1 MLLFHNVNPT
11 YKTAFRCVA
20 GPPGRGCQ
28 EGGPV
33 RLSLRGS
40 SSLHPS
46 PTWEEDSR
54 KSLPCKFL
62 TLNGRVNN
70 NNETETDYN

>member
-1 MLLFHNVNPT
+1 M
-11 YKTAFRCVA
+11 
-20 GPPGRGCQ
+20 
-28 EGGPV
+28 